1 MKKVFLIGKFNESFE
16 ETKTYLSQ
24 FFSVQVCVDNLS
36 VMLSVL
42 KLSRPDMFVIN
53 TNDMGETKEEFIKA
67 LKTNFAHIPLISL
80 EVCMDAVGEGAFG
93 DLSKFRA
100 LVMPVE
106 NDKLVQTICNM
117 LKIEYDADNKKII
130 KSGNEKKCILA
141 IDDNA
146 FQLRM
151 LNELLK
157 DTYEVET
164 ATSVMKALTLIGK
177 KVPDLILLD
186 YEMPICDGKMAFKML
201 KEVEEV
207 KDVPVIFLTGVRDA
221 AHINS
226 VLSLHPAGY
235 ILKPAKSD
243 VLLEEIEKHIEY

>member
-1 MKKVFLIGKFNESFE
+1 MKKVFFIGKFNDAFE
-16 ETKTYLSQ
+16 EIKTYLAQ

-42 KLSRPDMFVIN
+42 KLSQPDILVLN
-53 TNDMGETKEEFIKA
+53 TTDMGETKEEFIKA
-67 LKTNFAHIPLISL
+67 LKENFSHIPLISL
-80 EVCMDAVGEGAFG
+80 EMSMDTVGAGAFG

-100 LVMPVE
+100 LIMPVD

-117 LKIEYDADNKKII
+117 LALEYDGDNNKII
-130 KSGNEKKCILA
+130 TSSNEKKCVLA
-141 IDDNA
+141 IDDNG

-157 DTYEVET
+157 DTYEVQT
-164 ATSVMKALTLIGK
+164 ATSVMKALTMIGK

-186 YEMPICDGKMAFKML
+186 YEMPICDGKMAFQML
-201 KEVEEV
+201 KEVDEV
-207 KDVPVIFLTGVRDA
+207 KDVPIIFLTGVRDA
-221 AHINS
+221 AHINA

-243 VLLEEIEKHIEY
+243 VLLDDIEKHIR

>member
-1 MKKVFLIGKFNESFE
+1 MKKVFFIGKFNEAFE
-16 ETKTYLSQ
+16 ETNAYLSQ
-24 FFSVQVCVDNLS
+24 FFNVQVCVDNLS

-42 KLSRPDMFVIN
+42 KLSQPDMFVLN
-53 TNDMGETKEEFIKA
+53 TTDMAETKDEFIKV
-67 LKTNFAHIPLISL
+67 LKESFSHIPLISL
-80 EVCMDAVGEGAFG
+80 EVSMDVVGEGAFE

-100 LVMPVE
+100 LVMPVD
-106 NDKLVQTICNM
+106 NDKIVQTICNM
-117 LKIEYDADNKKII
+117 LTLEYDADNKKILTTD
-130 KSGNEKKCILA
+130 NAKKCVLA

-164 ATSVMKALTLIGK
+164 ATSVMKALTMIGK

-186 YEMPICDGKMAFKML
+186 YEMPICDGKMAFQML
-201 KEVEEV
+201 KEVDEV
-207 KDVPVIFLTGVRDA
+207 KDVPIIFLTGVRDA
-221 AHINS
+221 AHINA
-226 VLSLHPAGY
+226 VLALHPAGY

-243 VLLEEIEKHIEY
+243 VLLDEIEKHIK